1 MLVGGSEWV
10 VVAAADKQ
18 LQCCGHHSARTK
30 RAELSGDLP
39 NYIIL
44 NNRGRERPTSTP
56 NEASMCPEELMA
68 PVL

>member
-44 NNRGRERPTSTP
+44 IRLGQ
-56 NEASMCPEELMA
+56 
-68 PVL
+68 